1 MVLSNATKASL
12 KMGIALRVGF
22 VGLATILAVQGAT
35 PTSLAA
41 QPTARAP
48 YTATL
53 AQAAALSS
61 RELAQE
67 QREFTA
73 WLETNVAS
81 LPPDQLQGAR
91 EHLYFLV
98 GSAARAQLRATGRLF
113 PPRDTLGLAAM
124 LNEGTRLGLLG
135 AGVVARALIGAG
147 AAEQLAPP
155 VLPAAPFRLS
165 FSAPEYTLHSAHGWS
180 VRFPYYFMIGGL
192 QVTMPNNGVETETVV
207 LSTLFADHRGLPGR
221 SQATLLLLAAMPR
234 DTSAFYAFWLNAVQ
248 LGAADRAAKTVL
260 SGGTTY
266 RGFDTARSMNKE
278 LVTLTRGR
286 LAFVLVYS
294 GLPGTF
300 EMNQADAM
308 AVFESLSGEMS
319 TR

>member
-1 MVLSNATKASL
+1 
-12 KMGIALRVGF
+12 MGVALRIGH
-22 VGLATILAVQGAT
+22 VGLAAILAAQGAA

-41 QPTARAP
+41 QPTGRAP

-53 AQAAALSS
+53 AQAAALTP

-67 QREFTA
+67 QRQFMA
-73 WLETNVAS
+73 WLQTNGAS

-98 GSAARAQLRATGRLF
+98 GSAARAQLSATGRLF
-113 PPRDTLGLAAM
+113 PPRDTLGLAEM
-124 LNEGTRLGLLG
+124 LDEGTRLGLPG
-135 AGVVARALIGAG
+135 AGVVARALIGA
-147 AAEQLAPP
+147 AEAEHLAPP
-155 VLPAAPFRLS
+155 VLAAAPFRLS
-165 FSAPEYTLHSAHGWS
+165 FSAPEYTLRSAHGWS

-192 QVTMPNNGVETETVV
+192 QVSMPNNGVETEMIV

-221 SQATLLLLAAMPR
+221 SQATLLLLGAMPN

-248 LGAADRAAKTVL
+248 LGAADRVSETL
-260 SGGTTY
+260 LPGSTTY

-286 LAFVLVYS
+286 MAFVLVYS
-294 GLPGTF
+294 GL
-300 EMNQADAM
+300 QAP
-308 AVFESLSGEMS
+308 S
-319 TR
+319 R

>member
-1 MVLSNATKASL
+1 
-12 KMGIALRVGF
+12 MGVALRIGH
-22 VGLATILAVQGAT
+22 VGLAAILAAQGAA

-41 QPTARAP
+41 QPTGRAP

-53 AQAAALSS
+53 AQAAALTP

-67 QREFTA
+67 QRQFMA
-73 WLETNVAS
+73 WLQTNGAS

-98 GSAARAQLRATGRLF
+98 GSAARAQLSATGRLF
-113 PPRDTLGLAAM
+113 PPRDTLGLAEM
-124 LNEGTRLGLLG
+124 LDEGTRLGLFG
-135 AGVVARALIGAG
+135 AGVVARALIGAA
-147 AAEQLAPP
+147 AAEHLAPP
-155 VLPAAPFRLS
+155 VLPAAPFHLS
-165 FSAPEYTLHSAHGWS
+165 FSAPEYTLRSAHGWS

-192 QVTMPNNGVETETVV
+192 QVSMPNNGVETEMIV

-221 SQATLLLLAAMPR
+221 SQATLLLLGAMPN

-248 LGAADRAAKTVL
+248 LGTADRVSETL
-260 SGGTTY
+260 LPGSTTY

-286 LAFVLVYS
+286 MAFVLVYS

-300 EMNQADAM
+300 EMNRADAR
-308 AVFESLSGEMS
+308 AVFESLSVETP

>member
-1 MVLSNATKASL
+1 M
-12 KMGIALRVGF
+12 
-22 VGLATILAVQGAT
+22 
-35 PTSLAA
+35 
-41 QPTARAP
+41 
-48 YTATL
+48 
-53 AQAAALSS
+53 
-61 RELAQE
+61 
-67 QREFTA
+67 A
-73 WLETNVAS
+73 WLQTNGAS

-98 GSAARAQLRATGRLF
+98 GSAARAQLSATGRLF
-113 PPRDTLGLAAM
+113 PPRDTLGLAEM
-124 LNEGTRLGLLG
+124 LDEGTRLGLPG

-147 AAEQLAPP
+147 AAEHLAPP

-165 FSAPEYTLHSAHGWS
+165 FSAPEYTLRSAHGWS
-180 VRFPYYFMIGGL
+180 VRFPYYFMIGAL
-192 QVTMPNNGVETETVV
+192 QVRIPNNGVETEMIV

-221 SQATLLLLAAMPR
+221 SQATLLLLGAMPN

-248 LGAADRAAKTVL
+248 LGTADRVSETL
-260 SGGTTY
+260 LPGSTTY

-286 LAFVLVYS
+286 MAFVLVYS

-300 EMNQADAM
+300 EMNRADAR
-308 AVFESLSGEMS
+308 AVFESLSVETP

>member
-1 MVLSNATKASL
+1 
-12 KMGIALRVGF
+12 MGVALRIGH
-22 VGLATILAVQGAT
+22 VGLAAILAAQGAA

-41 QPTARAP
+41 QPTGRAP
-48 YTATL
+48 YTASL
-53 AQAAALSS
+53 AQAAALTP

-67 QREFTA
+67 QRQFMA
-73 WLETNVAS
+73 WLQTNGAS

-98 GSAARAQLRATGRLF
+98 GSAARAQLSATGRLF
-113 PPRDTLGLAAM
+113 PPRDTLGLAEM
-124 LNEGTRLGLLG
+124 LDEGTRLGLPG

-147 AAEQLAPP
+147 AAEHLAPP

-165 FSAPEYTLHSAHGWS
+165 FSAPEYTLRSAHGWS
-180 VRFPYYFMIGGL
+180 VRFPYYFMIGAL
-192 QVTMPNNGVETETVV
+192 QVRIPNNGVETEMIV

-221 SQATLLLLAAMPR
+221 SQATLLLLGAMPN

-248 LGAADRAAKTVL
+248 LGTADRVSETL
-260 SGGTTY
+260 LPGSTTY

-286 LAFVLVYS
+286 MAFVLVYS

-300 EMNQADAM
+300 EMNRADAR
-308 AVFESLSGEMS
+308 AVFESLSVETP

>member
-1 MVLSNATKASL
+1 
-12 KMGIALRVGF
+12 MGVALRIGH
-22 VGLATILAVQGAT
+22 VGLAAILAAQGAA

-41 QPTARAP
+41 QPTGRAP

-53 AQAAALSS
+53 AQAAALTP

-67 QREFTA
+67 QRQFMA
-73 WLETNVAS
+73 WLQTNGAS

-113 PPRDTLGLAAM
+113 PPRDTLGLAEM
-124 LNEGTRLGLLG
+124 LDEGTRLGLPG

-147 AAEQLAPP
+147 AAEHLAPP
-155 VLPAAPFRLS
+155 VLPAAPFHLS
-165 FSAPEYTLHSAHGWS
+165 FSAPEYTLRSAHGWS

-192 QVTMPNNGVETETVV
+192 QVSMPNNGVETEMIV

-221 SQATLLLLAAMPR
+221 SQATLLLLGAMPN

-248 LGAADRAAKTVL
+248 LGAADRVSETL
-260 SGGTTY
+260 LPGSTTY

-286 LAFVLVYS
+286 MAFVLVYS

-300 EMNQADAM
+300 EMNRADAR
-308 AVFESLSGEMS
+308 AVFESLSVETP

>member
-1 MVLSNATKASL
+1 
-12 KMGIALRVGF
+12 MGVALRIGH
-22 VGLATILAVQGAT
+22 VGLAAILAAQGAA

-41 QPTARAP
+41 QPTGRAP
-48 YTATL
+48 YTASL
-53 AQAAALSS
+53 AQAAALTP

-67 QREFTA
+67 QRQFMA
-73 WLETNVAS
+73 WLQTNGAS

-98 GSAARAQLRATGRLF
+98 GSAARAQLSATGRLF
-113 PPRDTLGLAAM
+113 PPRDTLGLAEM
-124 LNEGTRLGLLG
+124 LDEGTRLGLPG

-147 AAEQLAPP
+147 AAEHLAPP

-180 VRFPYYFMIGGL
+180 VRFPYYFMIGAL
-192 QVTMPNNGVETETVV
+192 QVRIPNNGVETEMIV

-221 SQATLLLLAAMPR
+221 SQATLLLLGAMPN

-248 LGAADRAAKTVL
+248 LGTADRVSETL
-260 SGGTTY
+260 LPGSTTY

-286 LAFVLVYS
+286 MAFVLVYS

-300 EMNQADAM
+300 EMNRADAR
-308 AVFESLSGEMS
+308 AVFESLSVETP

>member
-1 MVLSNATKASL
+1 
-12 KMGIALRVGF
+12 MGVALRIGH
-22 VGLATILAVQGAT
+22 VGLAAILAAQGAA

-41 QPTARAP
+41 QPTGRAP
-48 YTATL
+48 YTASL
-53 AQAAALSS
+53 AQAAALTP

-67 QREFTA
+67 QRQFMA
-73 WLETNVAS
+73 WLQTNGAS

-113 PPRDTLGLAAM
+113 PPRDTLGLAEM
-124 LNEGTRLGLLG
+124 LDEGTRLGLPG

-147 AAEQLAPP
+147 AAEHLAPP

-165 FSAPEYTLHSAHGWS
+165 FSAPEYTLRSAHGWS
-180 VRFPYYFMIGGL
+180 VRFPYYFMIGAL
-192 QVTMPNNGVETETVV
+192 QVRIPNNGVETEMIV

-221 SQATLLLLAAMPR
+221 SQATLLLLGAMPN

-248 LGAADRAAKTVL
+248 LGTADRVSETL
-260 SGGTTY
+260 LPGSTTY

-286 LAFVLVYS
+286 MAFVLVYS

-300 EMNQADAM
+300 EMNRADAR
-308 AVFESLSGEMS
+308 AVFESLSVETP

>member
-1 MVLSNATKASL
+1 
-12 KMGIALRVGF
+12 MGVALRIGH
-22 VGLATILAVQGAT
+22 VGLAAILAAQGAA

-41 QPTARAP
+41 QPTGRAP
-48 YTATL
+48 YTASL
-53 AQAAALSS
+53 AQAAALTP

-67 QREFTA
+67 QRQFMA
-73 WLETNVAS
+73 WLQTNGAS

-98 GSAARAQLRATGRLF
+98 GSAARAQLSATGRLF
-113 PPRDTLGLAAM
+113 PPRDTLGLAEM
-124 LNEGTRLGLLG
+124 LDEGTRLGLPG

-147 AAEQLAPP
+147 AAEHLAPP

-165 FSAPEYTLHSAHGWS
+165 FSAPEYTLRSAHGWS

-192 QVTMPNNGVETETVV
+192 QVSMPNNGVETEMIV

-221 SQATLLLLAAMPR
+221 SQATLLLLGAMPN

-248 LGAADRAAKTVL
+248 LGTADRVSETL
-260 SGGTTY
+260 LPGSTTY

-286 LAFVLVYS
+286 MAFVLVYS

-300 EMNQADAM
+300 EMNRADAR
-308 AVFESLSGEMS
+308 AVFESLSVETP